1 MRVEEGVG
9 NNQTLD
15 RIFAIFTFNLFNK
28 IHVISYLNYKIDY
41 ETRENVSI
49 AFFSN
54 WRIYFLNPLAS
65 HMIEERFIWQKKKH
79 YQFFRKIIELF
90 KTKRLF
96 AFDLNLS

>member
-54 WRIYFLNPLAS
+54 
-65 HMIEERFIWQKKKH
+65 
-79 YQFFRKIIELF
+79 
-90 KTKRLF
+90 
-96 AFDLNLS
+96 